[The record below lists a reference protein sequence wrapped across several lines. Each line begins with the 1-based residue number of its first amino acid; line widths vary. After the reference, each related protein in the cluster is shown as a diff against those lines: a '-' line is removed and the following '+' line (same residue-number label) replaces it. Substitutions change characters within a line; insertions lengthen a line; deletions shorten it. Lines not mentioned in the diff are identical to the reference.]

1 MVNPVDNSSPPA
13 APLTTVV
20 PLRREAQTG
29 GDTEQ
34 ATRQAPA
41 VSGSSVPAAAATE
54 RGAPSAAAEQ
64 REAAREL
71 AEATQ
76 DVSSFIQTVSRSL
89 QISVDDELGS
99 TVIRVVDG
107 ENGDLVRQIPSEEVL
122 EIARYLRQQT
132 EAASADTVLRGVL
145 IDSEG

>member
-1 MVNPVDNSSPPA
+1 MVNPVDNSTPPA
-13 APLTTVV
+13 APQTTVV
-20 PLRREAQTG
+20 PLRREASPSG
-29 GDTEQ
+29 APEQ
-34 ATRQAPA
+34 ATRQSAA
-41 VSGSSVPAAAATE
+41 VGGSAVPAIAQPE
-54 RGAPSAAAEQ
+54 RGTASAAAEQ

-122 EIARYLRQQT
+122 EIARYLRQQA
-132 EAASADTVLRGVL
+132 EPASADTVLRGVL

>member
-1 MVNPVDNSSPPA
+1 MVNPVDNATPPA
-13 APLTTVV
+13 TPLSTVV
-20 PLRREAQTG
+20 PLRRESAAAA
-29 GDTEQ
+29 DP
-34 ATRQAPA
+34 AADTRQVSAT
-41 VSGSSVPAAAATE
+41 SGSSVPEAAATQQGE
-54 RGAPSAAAEQ
+54 ASAAAEQ
-64 REAAREL
+64 RASAREL
-71 AEATQ
+71 AEATR